1 MYDNTH
7 VLHTRDSN
15 ERESDESWS
24 QLHETEKT
32 YVRSRDEKWA
42 TMRRSCCSY
51 ETRFNEFP
59 ITITLLGARSDEEV
73 GFPGR
78 TVFNWLSGPLSYSSY
93 HGSALLGAKLSPSP
107 AKPVA
112 PLELPLLTAGLG
124 KRYISLCV
132 WKSSALVKNSGHAP
146 KDKSMR

>member
-24 QLHETEKT
+24 QLHDTEKT

-51 ETRFNEFP
+51 ETRFTEFP

-78 TVFNWLSGPLSYSSY
+78 TVFNWVSGPLSYSSY
-93 HGSALLGAKLSPSP
+93 HGPSP

-112 PLELPLLTAGLG
+112 PLEVGTTPSDSGT
-124 KRYISLCV
+124 RETSHISVRTEKQRSREEL
-132 WKSSALVKNSGHAP
+132 
-146 KDKSMR
+146 